1 MQLGLWKRTPASNL
15 ILGMPTYG
23 RSFTLA
29 SSSDNGVGAPG
40 KEAFTILSMVE
51 GQGLL
56 GGERTSPAVAE
67 KMREAWRI
75 LAKGTPFYPGHLV
88 CIFELW

>member
-1 MQLGLWKRTPASNL
+1 M
-15 ILGMPTYG
+15 
-23 RSFTLA
+23 
-29 SSSDNGVGAPG
+29 GAPSPWPLHQTTELGPQPRGLVLQAPILG